1 MDINV
6 TNLNLGYEQC
16 ERLNTLV
23 RNSGETL
30 LGELAGNISSLKA
43 HWIGS
48 DATNHINNLIVV
60 YEALAAL
67 LTDAKAITADV
78 GNKMIAIQT
87 VRNANG
93 GGGSIG
99 TELPSNAPDTQTIER
114 GGETAEYNVD
124 PSAKADYQLLV
135 EECSEFS
142 RFVSE
147 FKSMKDELL
156 SNWTAGVNREQAVSN
171 FNNFESN
178 SDTYNKYMT
187 DARDNLEIAISN
199 IEKLQ

>member
-6 TNLNLGYEQC
+6 TDLNLGYEQC

-23 RNSGETL
+23 RNSGEKL
-30 LGELAGNISSLKA
+30 LDNLSSNITGLKA

-48 DATNHINNLIVV
+48 DATNHINNLITV
-60 YEALAAL
+60 YEALVAL
-67 LTDAKAITADV
+67 LTDAKAITSDV

-93 GGGSIG
+93 GGGQVG
-99 TELPSNAPDTQTIER
+99 TELPSTAPESQTIER
-114 GGETAEYNVD
+114 CSDTAEYYVD
-124 PSAKADYQLLV
+124 PAAKADYQLLQ
-135 EECSEFS
+135 EECSEFAT
-142 RFVSE
+142 FVSE
-147 FKSMKDELL
+147 FRDMKDDLL
-156 SNWTAGVNREQAVSN
+156 RNWTAGVNREQAVTN
-171 FNNFESN
+171 FGQFESN
-178 SDTYNKYMT
+178 SDTYNKYLT

>member
-23 RNSGETL
+23 RNSGEKL
-30 LGELAGNISSLKA
+30 IDELSSNISSLKA

-48 DATNHINNLIVV
+48 DATNHINNLITV
-60 YEALAAL
+60 YEALVAL

-93 GGGSIG
+93 GGGSVG
-99 TELPSNAPDTQTIER
+99 AELPSEAPNSQVIER
-114 GGETAEYNVD
+114 CGETAEYNVD
-124 PSAKADYQLLV
+124 PAAKADYQLLV

-147 FKSMKDELL
+147 FRDMKDELL

-171 FNNFESN
+171 FGNFEAN
-178 SDTYNKYMT
+178 SDTYSKYMT